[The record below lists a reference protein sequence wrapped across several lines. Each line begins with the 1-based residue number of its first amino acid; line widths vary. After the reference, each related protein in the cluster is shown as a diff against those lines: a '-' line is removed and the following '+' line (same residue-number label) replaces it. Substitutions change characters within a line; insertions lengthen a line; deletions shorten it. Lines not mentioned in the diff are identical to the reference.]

1 MWWRCP
7 HPTTRLATPH
17 CWPPTWLSSCCAC
30 CPESPGAPARSAG
43 HGLSAAPVTVVTAV
57 VSVGTEHASRLGWG
71 HGDRYAP
78 WPGTT
83 CRHWFFG
90 NPPGAASSAV
100 AAGTWGLQAFLKR
113 RHRCGHA
120 DWPAFF

>member
-17 CWPPTWLSSCCAC
+17 CWPPTWLSTCFPSG
-30 CPESPGAPARSAG
+30 PESPGAPARSAG

-78 WPGTT
+78 WPGSDRRQAAQGLEDGRAFSLVRDMLHVDF
-83 CRHWFFG
+83 RH
-90 NPPGAASSAV
+90 
-100 AAGTWGLQAFLKR
+100 GL
-113 RHRCGHA
+113 
-120 DWPAFF
+120 